1 MQAMH
6 TLSFDYGRAYG
17 RCLKRRVP
25 VLFIGMLYALS
36 LLSVQA
42 ADRQTRSYN
51 TELTIDPAVEVV
63 YRLSAFD
70 LLKITVYGQD
80 DLYSERISD
89 KGMLS
94 VPLLGEI
101 SVGGLTVSEAAKR
114 IEHAFVAQQYLRHP
128 IVTISIL
135 DFAPKVV
142 TVLGEVES
150 PGSVEIPPG
159 RNGIPVQIAI
169 AGAGGF
175 SGTAKSSEVRVTR
188 ATAQKGKPLSEVV
201 NVDKLLKTKGSR
213 SSTLACSVHPDDVV
227 FVPRRVF

>member
-1 MQAMH
+1 MH
-6 TLSFDYGRAYG
+6 TSSFDYRRAYG
-17 RCLKRRVP
+17 HCFKQRVP

-80 DLYSERISD
+80 DLYSEQRISD

-201 NVDKLLKTKGSR
+201 NVDKLLNTKVSR